1 MAHKVGS
8 PYGYIGRYFCLHII
22 VRIMINRRFM
32 VSSIKLTYSVM
43 SQYTSIVEIGTAS
56 MVLLVFLYT
65 IIHNI
70 HVWYINGT
78 KKKT

>member
-1 MAHKVGS
+1 
-8 PYGYIGRYFCLHII
+8 
-22 VRIMINRRFM
+22 MINRRFM